1 MITRVK
7 TIGAGKRRRKAWC
20 LVVGLRIEERHALEE

>member
-1 MITRVK
+1 MKRRVVMG
-7 TIGAGKRRRKAWC
+7 IKRRRKAWC